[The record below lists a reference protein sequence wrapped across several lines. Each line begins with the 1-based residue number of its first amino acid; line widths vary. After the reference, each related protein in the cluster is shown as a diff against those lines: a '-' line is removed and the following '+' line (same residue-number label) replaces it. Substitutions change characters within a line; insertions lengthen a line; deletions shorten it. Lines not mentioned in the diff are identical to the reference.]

1 MGHVFASYGSCW
13 NSGLGM
19 SAYST
24 GRVALVALGLS
35 FGLGTAA
42 QAADAT
48 IGQKSA
54 TVEDWYV
61 TIGARGV
68 MQPSYPG
75 SDTYDVRPGL
85 IFSIARASQRNV
97 FRSVDDN
104 PSIALWNGKIFRAGV
119 VGRLDWGRSESD
131 SDRLRGMGD
140 IDYSIEAGGFAEVYP
155 LEWLRVRAELRY
167 GMGGFEG
174 VRGDLRADAIFRDG
188 PWRFA
193 VGPRLSYAGS
203 DYMQTYFGV
212 SRDQSLM
219 TALLLNPLPTYQ
231 ARSGFDK
238 VGATAQVNYTFD
250 NGFEAGVFGTYGYL
264 LGDAGN
270 SPLVE
275 DKSQFT
281 AGVSLSYTFNM
292 GPGWW

>member
-1 MGHVFASYGSCW
+1 
-13 NSGLGM
+13 M
-19 SAYST
+19 SAYRC

-35 FGLGTAA
+35 LGTGVVA

-48 IGQKSA
+48 FGQQKA

-68 MQPSYPG
+68 LQPSYPG
-75 SDTYDVRPGL
+75 ADSHDVRPGL
-85 IFSIARASQRNV
+85 IFSISRASQRNV

-104 PSIALWNGKIFRAGV
+104 PSITLWNTDIFRAGV
-119 VGRLDWGRSESD
+119 VGKLDWGRSESD

-140 IDYSIEAGGFAEVYP
+140 VDFSVEAGGFAEVYA
-155 LEWLRVRAELRY
+155 LDWLRLRAELRY
-167 GMGGFEG
+167 GMGGFEA
-174 VRGDLRADAIFRDG
+174 VRGDLRADAIYTNG

-193 VGPRLSYAGS
+193 AGPRLSYAGS
-203 DYMQTYFGV
+203 DYMQAYFGV
-212 SRDQSLM
+212 SREQSLM
-219 TALLLNPLPTYQ
+219 STLLLNPLPTYQ
-231 ARSGFDK
+231 ARSGFDQ
-238 VGATAQVNYTFD
+238 VGATAQLNYTFE

-264 LGDAGN
+264 LGDAGK

-275 DKSQFT
+275 EKSQFT
-281 AGVSLSYTFNM
+281 AGVTLSYTFNM